1 MGFFVCGM
9 MCRFVLA
16 MKKPF
21 LIILPLL
28 LIFGCSPKPKDFK
41 SLLIG
46 KWKRENSQDTLEIKK
61 DGTLEVIEHKVEGPK
76 KHQGVWT
83 PYEEKKE
90 VTMILSAILPVKMD
104 IIELNDKILHC
115 KMVTNMMGEESIE
128 EIRYFRL

>member
-1 MGFFVCGM
+1 MCVDISYIKNAYAGPATGVHCLCSGRFGFT
-9 MCRFVLA
+9 

-61 DGTLEVIEHKVEGPK
+61 DMDHL
-76 KHQGVWT
+76 
-83 PYEEKKE
+83 
-90 VTMILSAILPVKMD
+90 LP
-104 IIELNDKILHC
+104 C
-115 KMVTNMMGEESIE
+115 
-128 EIRYFRL
+128 EIFFQ